1 MIEKHLERTDF
12 TNVVANLPVRGLS
25 RPIVGPRDGF
35 HAGTSPHAEALSHL
49 PGVRKR
55 FGSSLPAVSGNPER
69 GRSVGA
75 LPRRGGRAG
84 RALAMAALRALGW
97 SVAGPFPQLPKAVIV
112 VAPHTSNWDFVVGV
126 LTMLGLGLRIS
137 WLGKHTL
144 FVWPLRALM
153 RWLGGVPV
161 RRGQAA
167 GVVNQAVA
175 AFRERES
182 MLLALSPE
190 GTRKAVERWHGGFS
204 RIASEAGVPVVP
216 VALDWGRREVRIG
229 APAACSGDPGSDEA
243 VLRPFFE
250 DVTARRAEC
259 WKP

>member
-1 MIEKHLERTDF
+1 M
-12 TNVVANLPVRGLS
+12 G
-25 RPIVGPRDGF
+25 IVG
-35 HAGTSPHAEALSHL
+35 HWEQAQSI
-49 PGVRKR
+49 
-55 FGSSLPAVSGNPER
+55 LPAVNEDPER
-69 GRSVGA
+69 GRSAGA
-75 LPRRGGRAG
+75 LPRRGSRVGRTL
-84 RALAMAALRALGW
+84 ALVALRALGW

-126 LTMLGLGLRIS
+126 LAMLGLGLRIS

-167 GVVNQAVA
+167 GVVNQAVT

-182 MLLALSPE
+182 MLLALAPE
-190 GTRKAVERWHGGFS
+190 GTRKAVDRWHGGFS

-229 APAACSGDPGSDEA
+229 APVAPSGDPRSDEA
-243 VLRPFFE
+243 VLRPFY
-250 DVTARRAEC
+250 DGATARRAEY
-259 WKP
+259 WKL